1 MTHHPL
7 LVITTVP
14 WSPIL
19 HGSDYPA
26 AAREAWD
33 VLFQHISAPEN
44 QDAFPKPVTLSVGK
58 RFPRDPSR
66 PKGWPFSSHQLWSSE
81 DNVRGE
87 MADAPPHLLEGSSK
101 DTEYLLKI
109 ALQLH
114 EIRNPHYPA
123 MLLEPDGTFT
133 HEFYTGAEDIFGEE
147 CPGETS
153 SRYFPNFPKSPQ

>member
-1 MTHHPL
+1 
-7 LVITTVP
+7 
-14 WSPIL
+14 
-19 HGSDYPA
+19 
-26 AAREAWD
+26 
-33 VLFQHISAPEN
+33 
-44 QDAFPKPVTLSVGK
+44 
-58 RFPRDPSR
+58 
-66 PKGWPFSSHQLWSSE
+66 
-81 DNVRGE
+81 